1 MLGVSGPP
9 QPLLPFAT
17 RAPGGGGTGEH
28 VELPVVEWVRFGC
41 ARKMREIG
49 DKDGVSLPVGM
60 SRLASLLAWCVDYS
74 MAMIG
79 VYGVDKHSHE
89 SHNLLLEII
98 SIYNIYIYVFY
109 NPKPH

>member
-1 MLGVSGPP
+1 
-9 QPLLPFAT
+9 
-17 RAPGGGGTGEH
+17 
-28 VELPVVEWVRFGC
+28 
-41 ARKMREIG
+41 MREIG

-89 SHNLLLEII
+89 PHNLLLEII
-98 SIYNIYIYVFY
+98 SIYNIYIYIFY
-109 NPKPH
+109 NPKPHKN